1 MTIKTAIIGYG
12 FAAKTFHEPFLRE
25 LDGYQLVAASG
36 SNALEAKQHWPEMIA
51 FRHYHEM
58 LESSEAE
65 LYIVTTPN
73 DSHFEITQDLL
84 KAGKRVILDK
94 PACTSSAQLK
104 ELIRLEKESSGSV
117 SIFQNR
123 RWDGDF
129 LTLKT
134 LLGSGQLGE
143 IKRFESHFDRAR
155 PIPKTRWRE
164 LPGEGVGIWFD
175 LGPHLIDQALQLFG
189 KPSAV
194 TADIRTLREAASVDD
209 YFDVLL
215 HYSDKVVK
223 LHSTPFC
230 FGRPLRYDVQGTKGR
245 FVKYAM
251 DPQETQLIDGKAFSI
266 PSWAAD
272 EFADFGRLHNEQGN
286 ERIPTELGNYAL
298 FFELIKCFI
307 DGTTENPVPLSSVV
321 DQIAIIEAGFLSS
334 IERASVDII

>member
-36 SNALEAKQHWPEMIA
+36 SNAIEAKQYWPEMIA
-51 FRHYHEM
+51 YRHYHEM

-73 DSHFEITQDLL
+73 HSHFEITQTLL

-129 LTLKT
+129 LTLKK

-143 IKRFESHFDRAR
+143 VKRFESHFDRAR

-164 LPGEGVGIWFD
+164 LPGEGAGIWFD

-189 KPSAV
+189 KPSAI

-209 YFDVLL
+209 YFDILL

-251 DPQETQLIDGKAFSI
+251 DPQEAQLIAGKAFSI

-272 EFADFGRLHNEQGN
+272 EFADFGRLHNAQGD

-298 FFELIKCFI
+298 FFELIKGFI
-307 DGTTENPVPLSSVV
+307 DGTEENPVPLNSVA
-321 DQIAIIEAGFLSS
+321 DQIAVIEAGFLSS
-334 IERASVDII
+334 TEKKSIALN

>member
-36 SNALEAKQHWPEMIA
+36 SKAIEAKQYWPEMIA
-51 FRHYHEM
+51 YRHYKEM

-73 DSHFEITQDLL
+73 QSHFDITQALL

-104 ELIRLEKESSGSV
+104 ELIRLEKASSGSV

-129 LTLKT
+129 LTLKK

-155 PIPKTRWRE
+155 PTPKTRWRE
-164 LPGEGVGIWFD
+164 LPGEGAGIWFD

-215 HYSDKVVK
+215 HYSDKAVK

-230 FGRPLRYDVQGTKGR
+230 FGRPLRYDVQGCKGR

-251 DPQETQLIDGKAFSI
+251 DPQEAQLIDGKAFSV

-272 EFADFGRLHNEQGN
+272 EFANFGRLHREQGD
-286 ERIPTELGNYAL
+286 ERIPTELGDYAK
-298 FFELIKCFI
+298 FFELMEGFI
-307 DGTTENPVPLSSVV
+307 EGSTENPVPLNSVA
-321 DQIAIIEAGFLSS
+321 DQIAVIEAGFLSS
-334 IERASVDII
+334 TEKTSIELN

>member
-12 FAAKTFHEPFLRE
+12 FAARTFHEPFLRE

-36 SNALEAKQHWPEMIA
+36 SNAIEAKQHWPEMIA
-51 FRHYHEM
+51 YRHYHEM

-73 DSHFEITQDLL
+73 HSHFEITQDLL
-84 KAGKRVILDK
+84 KAGKRIILDK
-94 PACTSSAQLK
+94 PACTSSTQLK

-129 LTLKT
+129 LTIKT

-155 PIPKTRWRE
+155 PTPKTRWRE
-164 LPGEGVGIWFD
+164 LPGEGAGIWFD

-251 DPQETQLIDGKAFSI
+251 DPQEAQLIAGKAFSI

-272 EFADFGRLHNEQGN
+272 EFADFGRLHNEQGD

-298 FFELIKCFI
+298 FFELIKRFI
-307 DGTTENPVPLSSVV
+307 DGTEENPVPLSSVV

-334 IERASVDII
+334 IERESIDII